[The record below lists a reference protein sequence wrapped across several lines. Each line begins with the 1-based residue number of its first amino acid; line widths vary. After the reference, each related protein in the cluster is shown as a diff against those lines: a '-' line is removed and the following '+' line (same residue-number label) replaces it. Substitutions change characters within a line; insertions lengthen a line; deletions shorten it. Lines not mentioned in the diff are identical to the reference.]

1 MAFSARAVTRAL
13 ARAPTT
19 AASSASIRS
28 TAARNTA
35 RFALPAQAFRASG
48 RRGYASGAHEGGKSG
63 SSSALY
69 WGLGAATL
77 GAGAGVYFYIAGDDR
92 VKTGATFVP
101 TKADYQK
108 VYDEIAR
115 LLIEKDDYDD
125 GSYGP
130 VRIFCSLFEFIIT
143 GRRRVY

>member
-1 MAFSARAVTRAL
+1 MAFSARAVTRAF
-13 ARAPTT
+13 ARSPAT

-28 TAARNTA
+28 SAARNA
-35 RFALPAQAFRASG
+35 SRFALPTQAFRASG
-48 RRGYASGAHEGGKSG
+48 RRGYASGPEGEKS

-69 WGLGAATL
+69 WGLGAAAI
-77 GAGAGVYFYIAGDDR
+77 GGAAGAYFYLTGDEG
-92 VKTGATFVP
+92 VKKDAAPFVP

-115 LLIEKDDYDD
+115 LLVEKDDYDD

-130 VRIFCSLFEFIIT
+130 VRHKSPLPPQPYPEGSE
-143 GRRRVY
+143 GRL